1 MEDPAAKLKQLT
13 DSLQAQQT
21 SLTEKKKAV
30 EALNKSLVNTEKEV
44 YELRQQIAAFEA
56 EREFRKDLTVKAKE
70 EIRKKIE
77 YSKRILNSDKAAL
90 QTQKDELQAKATTA
104 DAEKQKLL
112 AEKNELLKTNKGTF
126 KAEEIKSND
135 DEEKKLEDSKSFEDL
150 VKGVEVKKDSV
161 TGFLT
166 VESVTKIVDIC
177 IILAG
182 RKFRDTVHENRK
194 KLRNNKSLD
203 LKAYLDHAGKEVSQH
218 TELYQEIELQVL
230 KALNVEKTILDK
242 SIEYYMS
249 VRNLDIIALMNLLG
263 EKLKSYLKSTK
274 EISADTF
281 KEILKFKGDFIEKEA
296 DAIFGEDNRRKVVQ
310 TQLASVAGSY
320 QQKEGMSL
328 NMLRNWFEFKLGS
341 AVFEKFGVE
350 DEDIREATNNPEIQY
365 DMEVAELMMR
375 SEGALYQRFPQLQGQ
390 EGGQY
395 PPY

>member
-30 EALNKSLVNTEKEV
+30 EALNKSVVNTEKEV

-274 EISADTF
+274 EINSETF
-281 KEILKFKGDFIEKEA
+281 KEILKFKADFIEKEA

-341 AVFEKFGVE
+341 AVFEKFAVE

>member
-1 MEDPAAKLKQLT
+1 
-13 DSLQAQQT
+13 
-21 SLTEKKKAV
+21 
-30 EALNKSLVNTEKEV
+30 
-44 YELRQQIAAFEA
+44 
-56 EREFRKDLTVKAKE
+56 
-70 EIRKKIE
+70 
-77 YSKRILNSDKAAL
+77 
-90 QTQKDELQAKATTA
+90 
-104 DAEKQKLL
+104 
-112 AEKNELLKTNKGTF
+112 
-126 KAEEIKSND
+126 
-135 DEEKKLEDSKSFEDL
+135 
-150 VKGVEVKKDSV
+150 
-161 TGFLT
+161 
-166 VESVTKIVDIC
+166 
-177 IILAG
+177 
-182 RKFRDTVHENRK
+182 
-194 KLRNNKSLD
+194 

-274 EISADTF
+274 EINSETF
-281 KEILKFKGDFIEKEA
+281 KEILKFKADFIEKEA

-341 AVFEKFGVE
+341 AVFEKFAVE